1 MCWLDRYL
9 IHLWDLSLESV
20 WENRSVY
27 VYYSELVFELS
38 SLSIDFGHHLHML
51 VSAVLICINYLC
63 FLQFDKPEFE

>member
-1 MCWLDRYL
+1 MGWLCNYRYM

-38 SLSIDFGHHLHML
+38 SLSIDFAHHLHML
-51 VSAVLICINYLC
+51 VSGVLMI
-63 FLQFDKPEFE
+63 